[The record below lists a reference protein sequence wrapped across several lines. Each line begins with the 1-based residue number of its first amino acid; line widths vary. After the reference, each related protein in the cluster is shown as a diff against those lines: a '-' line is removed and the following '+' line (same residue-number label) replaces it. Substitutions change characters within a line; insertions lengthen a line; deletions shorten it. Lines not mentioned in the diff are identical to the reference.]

1 MAEHTEKQ
9 KVCPHCGAALP
20 EEAAFC
26 PYCAQ
31 TVNRRSHLKAP
42 AEGWRRAL
50 RRALMVL
57 MPLLLVGGSRPD
69 IT

>member
-42 AEGWRRAL
+42 AEGWL
-50 RRALMVL
+50 TQ
-57 MPLLLVGGSRPD
+57 PE
-69 IT
+69 T